1 MVATVVTLEDQL
13 AFVVRSDVVLSE
25 KCPVA
30 VNCCVAETAIVGPIG
45 LMTIEV
51 SVGPLLLEP
60 HEANIAPST
69 VHRTAAAS
77 LLGVSRDIPFV

>member
-30 VNCCVAETAIVGPIG
+30 VNCVAETAIVGPVG

-77 LLGVSRDIPFV
+77 LLGVSMDIPFV